1 MGTRGLNVS
10 KILQEEIDKFCSS
23 PRHLLQ
29 DCACLALKERQ
40 IIFGVDGL
48 PSLVQEKSGRRIKY
62 FMCESL
68 KKIERP
74 EYVYGKKDLGLWTGQ
89 KSLLREVPN
98 PVKLV
103 AKHRNIVKL
112 CMTDRDV
119 SGQKAS
125 LGLQPQDKV
134 SGMTQQAGTAPFL
147 TFQASRTNIKTRPCA
162 YTSQPHRAGHLFH
175 ADGGGERE
183 SSCTRALQKTM
194 HIRNPVWEMEQ
205 SPPLKTNIFITF
217 HIFFV

>member
-1 MGTRGLNVS
+1 M
-10 KILQEEIDKFCSS
+10 
-23 PRHLLQ
+23 
-29 DCACLALKERQ
+29 
-40 IIFGVDGL
+40 
-48 PSLVQEKSGRRIKY
+48 
-62 FMCESL
+62 
-68 KKIERP
+68 ERP
-74 EYVYGKKDLGLWTGQ
+74 KYVYGKKDLGLWTGQ
-89 KSLLREVPN
+89 KTLLREVPN

-162 YTSQPHRAGHLFH
+162 YTSQPHRGTPLPRRWRRGKGKFLYQGFVENHAYQEPCVGNGIVATIENKYFH
-175 ADGGGERE
+175 NFPYFFCLTLLDRH
-183 SSCTRALQKTM
+183 R
-194 HIRNPVWEMEQ
+194 
-205 SPPLKTNIFITF
+205 LKSKL
-217 HIFFV
+217 HCLLAM

>member
-1 MGTRGLNVS
+1 
-10 KILQEEIDKFCSS
+10 
-23 PRHLLQ
+23 
-29 DCACLALKERQ
+29 
-40 IIFGVDGL
+40 
-48 PSLVQEKSGRRIKY
+48 
-62 FMCESL
+62 MCESL
-68 KKIERP
+68 KKMERP

-89 KSLLREVPN
+89 KTLLREVPN

-162 YTSQPHRAGHLFH
+162 YTSQPHRGTPLPRRWRRGKGKFLYQ
-175 ADGGGERE
+175 GFVEN
-183 SSCTRALQKTM
+183 M